1 MDQPSLIVDDH
12 SHPGVR
18 ILTLNRVAKANALH
32 EQLYGLLNQA
42 FEEANDLKDLRAV
55 VVKSASNKIFCA
67 GADVN
72 AYAELSPAQASVKR
86 RRQLVQTMITMLGC
100 HKPVIAA
107 LEGKVIGAGA
117 MLALAADVVLA
128 TESVT
133 LSFPEIHLGMP
144 SPIGIAILKKR
155 ASLHL
160 IHPLIQ
166 LGEVMQARELVNHRL
181 IDGLCESQDL
191 IARCLQD
198 STLRLDPQAFQVNK
212 QWLNRS
218 IMDEILEAER
228 FLNELP

>member
-1 MDQPSLIVDDH
+1 
-12 SHPGVR
+12 
-18 ILTLNRVAKANALH
+18 
-32 EQLYGLLNQA
+32 
-42 FEEANDLKDLRAV
+42 
-55 VVKSASNKIFCA
+55 
-67 GADVN
+67 
-72 AYAELSPAQASVKR
+72 
-86 RRQLVQTMITMLGC
+86 
-100 HKPVIAA
+100 VIAA